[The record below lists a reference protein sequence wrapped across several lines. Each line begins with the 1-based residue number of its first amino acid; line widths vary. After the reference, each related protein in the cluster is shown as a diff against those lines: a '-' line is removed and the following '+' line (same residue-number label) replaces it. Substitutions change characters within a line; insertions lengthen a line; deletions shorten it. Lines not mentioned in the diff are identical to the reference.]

1 MRIAIT
7 YEKDTGNIYQHFGT
21 CKCFKI
27 YEIRNKELV
36 LSYLLDAEGEGHEAL
51 ADFLSRNKVDAV
63 LCAGVGGGAAA
74 ALNRLG
80 ILLLGGVQGTADGA
94 IDMLLHDR
102 LVYRSEPTC
111 HHDDDEEDCEGCCDG
126 CEGCE
131 DEVFANEI

>member
-7 YEKDTGNIYQHFGT
+7 YEKENGNIFQHFGET
-21 CKCFKI
+21 KCFKV
-27 YEIRNKELV
+27 YEIRNKEVV
-36 LSYLLDAEGEGHEAL
+36 LSYLLETALEGHEAL
-51 ADFLSRNKVDAV
+51 SDFLSEEMIDAV
-63 LCAGVGGGAAA
+63 LCGGVGGGAAA
-74 ALNRLG
+74 ALSRKG

-111 HHDDDEEDCEGCCDG
+111 DHDECGEDCDG
-126 CEGCE
+126 CCEDCE

>member
-7 YEKDTGNIYQHFGT
+7 YEKENGNIFQHFGD
-21 CKCFKI
+21 CECFKV
-27 YEIRNKELV
+27 YEIRNKEVV
-36 LSYLLDAEGEGHEAL
+36 LSYLLDAVGQGHEAL
-51 ADFLSRNKVDAV
+51 ADFLSDNKVDAV

-74 ALNRLG
+74 ALNRRG

-94 IDMLLHDR
+94 IDMLLHDK

-111 HHDDDEEDCEGCCDG
+111 DHDGDCGS

>member
-7 YEKDTGNIYQHFGT
+7 YEKETGNIFQHFGET
-21 CKCFKI
+21 ECFKV
-27 YEIRNKELV
+27 YEVRNKECV
-36 LSYLLDAEGEGHEAL
+36 LSYLLDADCTGHEAL
-51 ADFLSRNKVDAV
+51 ADFLSANQVDAV
-63 LCAGVGGGAAA
+63 LCGGVGGGAAA
-74 ALNRLG
+74 ALNRRG

-111 HHDDDEEDCEGCCDG
+111 DHHHDGECDEDCSGCCED
-126 CEGCE
+126 CE